1 MRGRRVH
8 NALTEPLGT
17 RCFFL
22 YSILP
27 RPIRD
32 RDAWALLSFAVELCE
47 HFVRNF
53 GGDFEFSGVELMLRL

>member
-1 MRGRRVH
+1 MLVH
-8 NALTEPLGT
+8 TAERHVSLIKLLTVMK
-17 RCFFL
+17 
-22 YSILP
+22 
-27 RPIRD
+27 RD